1 MNPPLPPRVRVAAYV
16 VRYGARGPELLVFDH
31 VGVPEAGTQVPAGGV
46 ERGEELSAAALREVR
61 EETGIEGARVVR
73 ALAIDHRPH
82 PDTGAPRRTTYFLL
96 HAPRGGP
103 DHWDHHAAAENRLF
117 RCRWQP
123 LPLTAPLADHQDAW
137 LAAAEPTWG
146 AGVGAGRG

>member
-16 VRYGARGPELLVFDH
+16 VRYGARGPELLVCER
-31 VGVPEAGTQVPAGGV
+31 VGAPQAGARVPAGAV
-46 ERGEELSAAALREVR
+46 EPGEELSAAVLREVR

-73 ALAIDHRPH
+73 ALAVDHRSH

-103 DHWDHHAAAENRLF
+103 DHWEHHAPTADHRL
-117 RCRWQP
+117 RCHWRS
-123 LPLTAPLADHQDAW
+123 LPLTTPLADHQDAW

-146 AGVGAGRG
+146 ARMAA